1 MTDVPTTSNLICA
14 RFALDVSI
22 HLKTLRVSRAGALE
36 TAASG
41 VNTRGL
47 TRIRYCR
54 YRMQHQQEPTHVRN
68 KTMRGGTPWARP
80 RTSHIANPSLPID
93 GADLAAAADQ
103 VHRDPWP
110 RERRGFRYPPPRRS
124 VEQTVG
130 PTGCDREP
138 SRRRR
143 GCRRH
148 RRHQRERRSCSARLA
163 DIRADRSSLR
173 AAADALPG

>member
-14 RFALDVSI
+14 RFALDVPI
-22 HLKTLRVSRAGALE
+22 HLKTLRLSRTGALE

-41 VNTRGL
+41 VKHPRFDTYTIL
-47 TRIRYCR
+47 RISYA
-54 YRMQHQQEPTHVRN
+54 MLQEATHVRN
-68 KTMRGGTPWARP
+68 KAMRGGTPWARP
-80 RTSHIANPSLPID
+80 RASHIANPSLPID
-93 GADLAAAADQ
+93 GADLAAAAGQ
-103 VHRDPWP
+103 VHRDPRP
-110 RERRGFRYPPPRRS
+110 REWRGFRYPSPRRS

-143 GCRRH
+143 GCRRY
-148 RRHQRERRSCSARLA
+148 RRHQRERRSCSARLS
-163 DIRADRSSLR
+163 DIRADRASLR

>member
-93 GADLAAAADQ
+93 EADLAAAAGQ
-103 VHRDPWP
+103 VHSDPRP
-110 RERRGFRYPPPRRS
+110 REWGGIRFPHPRRS
-124 VEQTVG
+124 LEQTMG
-130 PTGCDREP
+130 TTGGDRGP
-138 SRRRR
+138 SRRTRVYRR
-143 GCRRH
+143 
-148 RRHQRERRSCSARLA
+148 L
-163 DIRADRSSLR
+163 
-173 AAADALPG
+173 